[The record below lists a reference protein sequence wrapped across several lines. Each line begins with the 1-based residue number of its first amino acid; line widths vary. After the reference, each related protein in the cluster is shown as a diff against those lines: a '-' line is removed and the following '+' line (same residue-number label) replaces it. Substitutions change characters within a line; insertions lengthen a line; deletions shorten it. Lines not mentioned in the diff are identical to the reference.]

1 MEGVARAAFFLGA
14 AAYAAAA
21 VLFFIDL
28 ARREGSAS
36 ARRSAP
42 VALGV
47 GAALHAAHVVSAS
60 LFSRICPVESLHFSL
75 SLSALILAGMYLA
88 LRTRYRLQAVGAVV
102 APLALTFLIGAQF
115 VGAEQSS
122 IHGVSRQL
130 LILHISA
137 NLTGVGFFMLAGA
150 AGAFYLVQER
160 SLKEKRP
167 TWLTAKLPPLDALDR
182 TEHRLLLTG
191 FPLLTFGVITGGFFA
206 SRVGASTAPEL
217 LRAALGY
224 ATWILLALVLVMRAA
239 AGWRGRRSAYGTL
252 AGVMCVTVVIV
263 LYAIKS
269 SGGSG

>member
-1 MEGVARAAFFLGA
+1 MEGIATAAFYLGA

-21 VLFFIDL
+21 ILFFLDL
-28 ARREGSAS
+28 ARRQGSAP
-36 ARRSAP
+36 AAASAP

-47 GAALHAAHVVSAS
+47 GAALHAVHVVSAS

-75 SLSALILAGMYLA
+75 SLSALILAGVYLG
-88 LRTRYRLQAVGAVV
+88 LRSRFRLQAVGAVV

-122 IHGVSRQL
+122 IAGVSRQL
-130 LILHISA
+130 LILHITA
-137 NLTGVGFFMLAGA
+137 NLAGVGLFMLAGA

-167 TWLTAKLPPLDALDR
+167 TWITAKLPPLDALDR

-191 FPLLTFGVITGGFFA
+191 FPMLTFGVVTGGFFV
-206 SRVGASTAPEL
+206 SRIGAAGGAEI

-224 ATWILLALVLVMRAA
+224 ATWILLAAVLVMRAA

-252 AGVMCVTVVIV
+252 AGVMCVTAVIV

-269 SGGSG
+269 SGGPG